1 MPQLSPH
8 DFTILETKNR
18 VCDQYSFLLIIPVSI
33 HLLEIIEEQKLI
45 LSSIKVIDVVLLKLT
60 IYFYFVEKS
69 FFTSLPD

>member
-8 DFTILETKNR
+8 NFTILETMTN
-18 VCDQYSFLLIIPVSI
+18 VHFLLIIPVSI

-60 IYFYFVEKS
+60 IYFYFVEK
-69 FFTSLPD
+69 